1 MSATIHAG
9 QSRSTPAPICITGRE
24 RRASASGSVPSSAAL
39 PKPRGGRRMAE
50 NTSGSLLT
58 VLDAEHPEWR
68 PLLAGIKEA
77 LREAERPQWARF
89 VPALEHSARGGWPLL
104 DGAVINIAPRL
115 VGRWVRHILGIATAA
130 WTEVDPLARRIAAGG
145 LEPLLLF
152 ESAVSQDVDRFH
164 EVALVEKDY
173 HGLLRGLASLIAMPM
188 LQNCRR
194 AWAEQ
199 VPTDWAHGYCPICGG
214 WPALAEMRGL
224 DGARHLRC
232 GCCGG
237 DWRTDWL
244 RCPFCREG
252 DHEKLGSLM
261 STDKLERETIEVC
274 DRCRGYVKTMT
285 THSAIRPEHVVLQ
298 DLATLVLDIA
308 ALERGYRRHAAKGH
322 EVAVSVVAESSRLR
336 GLLGL

>member
-1 MSATIHAG
+1 M
-9 QSRSTPAPICITGRE
+9 
-24 RRASASGSVPSSAAL
+24 AS
-39 PKPRGGRRMAE
+39 E
-50 NTSGSLLT
+50 TTSGSLLT
-58 VLDAEHPEWR
+58 VLETEHPEWR
-68 PLLAGIKEA
+68 PLLAVIKEA

-89 VPALEHSARGGWPLL
+89 VPALGHSARGGWPLL
-104 DGAVINIAPRL
+104 DGAVINVTPRL

-130 WTEVDPLARRIAAGG
+130 WTEVDPLARRITAGG
-145 LEPLLLF
+145 LDPLLLF
-152 ESAVSQDVDRFH
+152 ESAVSQDVERFH
-164 EVALVEKDY
+164 EIALVDRDD

-199 VPTDWAHGYCPICGG
+199 TPTDWAYGYCPICGG

-237 DWRTDWL
+237 DWRTEWL

-261 STDKLERETIEVC
+261 FTDKLERETIEVC

-308 ALERGYRRHAAKGH
+308 ALERGYRRPAAKGH
-322 EVAVSVVAESSRLR
+322 QVAVSVVAEPSRLR
-336 GLLGL
+336 DLLGL

>member
-1 MSATIHAG
+1 M
-9 QSRSTPAPICITGRE
+9 
-24 RRASASGSVPSSAAL
+24 ASEA
-39 PKPRGGRRMAE
+39 
-50 NTSGSLLT
+50 TSGSLLT
-58 VLDAEHPEWR
+58 VLETEHPEWR
-68 PLLAGIKEA
+68 PLLAVIKET

-104 DGAVINIAPRL
+104 DGAVINVAPRL

-145 LEPLLLF
+145 LDPLLLF

-164 EVALVEKDY
+164 GVALVEKDY

-237 DWRTDWL
+237 DWRTEWL

-285 THSAIRPEHVVLQ
+285 THSAIRPEHVVLH

-308 ALERGYRRHAAKGH
+308 ALERGYRRPAAKGH
-322 EVAVSVVAESSRLR
+322 QVAVSVVAEPSRLR
-336 GLLGL
+336 DLLGL

>member
-1 MSATIHAG
+1 M
-9 QSRSTPAPICITGRE
+9 
-24 RRASASGSVPSSAAL
+24 AS
-39 PKPRGGRRMAE
+39 E
-50 NTSGSLLT
+50 TTSGSLLT
-58 VLDAEHPEWR
+58 VLETEHPEWR
-68 PLLAGIKEA
+68 PLLAVIKEA

-104 DGAVINIAPRL
+104 DGAVINVAPRL

-145 LEPLLLF
+145 LDPLLLF
-152 ESAVSQDVDRFH
+152 ESAVSQDVERFR
-164 EVALVEKDY
+164 EVALVDRDD

-199 VPTDWAHGYCPICGG
+199 TPTDWAHGYCPICGG

-237 DWRTDWL
+237 DWRTEWL
-244 RCPFCREG
+244 RCPFCGEG
-252 DHEKLGSLM
+252 EHEKLGSLT
-261 STDKLERETIEVC
+261 SADKLERERVEVC

-285 THSAIRPEHVVLQ
+285 TLSAIRPEHVVLQ
-298 DLATLVLDIA
+298 DLATLVLDVA
-308 ALERGYRRHAAKGH
+308 ALERGYRRPAAKGH
-322 EVAVSVVAESSRLR
+322 HVAVSVVAESSRLR